1 MNLPRDQAEPSL
13 CARYLAI
20 LLVNLNL
27 AAKFWPHVFLFI
39 QRQPMPPVCPEAQQ
53 LSDAYVNGIILEK
66 LLGYVPLNIVE
77 PGGHCLIRQQA
88 LLNLGIL
95 SYP

>member
-1 MNLPRDQAEPSL
+1 
-13 CARYLAI
+13 
-20 LLVNLNL
+20 
-27 AAKFWPHVFLFI
+27 
-39 QRQPMPPVCPEAQQ
+39 MPPVCPEAQR

>member
-1 MNLPRDQAEPSL
+1 MS
-13 CARYLAI
+13 
-20 LLVNLNL
+20 
-27 AAKFWPHVFLFI
+27 
-39 QRQPMPPVCPEAQQ
+39 PVCYEAQR
-53 LSDAYVNGIILEK
+53 LSDAYVNGIILGK
-66 LLGYVPLNIVE
+66 LLGYVPLNIGK